1 TLVQSNT
8 GEQRFDFTEG
18 TLVITLQGDVRFE
31 PNRDLVH
38 TNNEDIV
45 KTIVVTSSDFDK
57 DPVTSTVTLTITD
70 GDIPIINT
78 IPTVTL
84 SESNLADGSAAST
97 VPVSQTETI
106 QFTNQSDNVT
116 SFRIDP
122 AQFNPNDTLKSN
134 GLVVELKADPNT
146 TGAYIGFVKDGA
158 NPEVPVFT
166 ISFSSSTVGEYT
178 FTLLEALDH
187 ADGQA

>member
-1 TLVQSNT
+1 
-8 GEQRFDFTEG
+8 
-18 TLVITLQGDVRFE
+18 
-31 PNRDLVH
+31 
-38 TNNEDIV
+38 
-45 KTIVVTSSDFDK
+45 
-57 DPVTSTVTLTITD
+57 
-70 GDIPIINT
+70 
-78 IPTVTL
+78 VTL

-187 ADGQA
+187 ADGQANN